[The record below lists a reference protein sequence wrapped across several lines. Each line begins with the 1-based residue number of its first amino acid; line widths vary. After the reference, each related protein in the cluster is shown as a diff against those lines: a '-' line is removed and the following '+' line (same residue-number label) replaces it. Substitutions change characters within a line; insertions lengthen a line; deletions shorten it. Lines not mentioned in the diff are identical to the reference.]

1 MNFSKLQAAG
11 NDFVI
16 IDARSINGNWS
27 NLARDICDR
36 HYGVGADG
44 IILVLNSDVADFG
57 MRIINS
63 DGSEAEICGN
73 GLRCFA
79 RYLFDHKLVSGTLIE
94 VGTLSGV
101 RTVQI
106 FPENGKVNKAKVNM
120 GKPRFKPDEIPVNI
134 EDSASRGDE
143 VDIMPIIDYPVSIAG
158 NDIKLSFVSMG
169 NPHAIQFIDIPV
181 SEYPLTTIGPLI
193 ERYELFPRRIN
204 FEIARVRDR
213 KNIEARVWER
223 GAGETLACGSGTCAI
238 AVIARTKGYIDDE
251 VDIMLPGG
259 ILSVTWDGIGEVY
272 LAGPVDEVFE
282 GEWKAN
288 R

>member
-1 MNFSKLQAAG
+1 MKFNKLQAAG
-11 NDFVI
+11 NDFVM
-16 IDARSINGNWS
+16 IDARSIKENWS
-27 NLARDICDR
+27 NLAKDMCDR

-44 IILVLNSDVADFG
+44 LILVLDSDVADFG

-79 RYLFDHKLVSGTLIE
+79 RYLYDHKMVSGTWIE

-101 RTVQI
+101 RSVQI
-106 FPENGKVNKAKVNM
+106 FPENGVVNKAKVNM
-120 GKPRFKPDEIPVNI
+120 GKPRFKPDEIPVNV
-134 EDSASRGDE
+134 ESLASKGDE
-143 VDIMPIIDYPVSIAG
+143 VDIMPILDFPVTIAG

-169 NPHAIQFIDIPV
+169 NPHAVQFIDIPV
-181 SEYPLTTIGPLI
+181 NEYPLNTTGPI
-193 ERYELFPRRIN
+193 VERHELFPRKIN
-204 FEIARVRDR
+204 FEIARLIDR

-238 AVIARTKGYIDDE
+238 AVIARMKGYIDDE

-259 ILSVTWDGIGEVY
+259 TLSVLWDGVGEVY
-272 LAGPVDEVFE
+272 LTGPVDEVFE
-282 GEWKAN
+282 GEWKIK
-288 R
+288 